1 MKHVVRY
8 PLTLLTVLILA
19 VVFNLSACQLS
30 TTGSAGDKALQSELD
45 HLKEENES
53 LKRAAGIAGE
63 EETASG
69 DRQKSETLASA
80 SESLAKSPA
89 KTGEEGSSSEEIPT
103 FADYSK
109 MDSKEILKRV
119 YKRQFSSQAE
129 LLAMLAAIKPED
141 KAANPPLIDFARD
154 SKGNEVR
161 MAPPLGIDNLADQ
174 ETYLINILK
183 NTGKI
188 HADDDPTA
196 YPAKNEEDKGEPV
209 EQPQGSNGK
218 TPQSLRFKGPEI
230 IKLEKNY
237 SPEKLSFILT
247 FDPQKNES
255 HVWGLPEEQS
265 RELSTKLS
273 EALEA
278 SLTKVVPAK
287 NYSETLYF
295 NSTIDFPGGD
305 RWFFCV
311 GDFAEDSQRS
321 EISLK
326 RVSYFGEKQEMS
338 SEEVYSLKKD
348 APFVA
353 WFREF
358 LAKSGDYELIDYRA
372 ALPGDK
378 ENSSLTVYADYSE
391 KTWARLIFD
400 NSASSKTFILHGPV
414 LLSLFN
420 GKEFKNI
427 DLAQKDCLED
437 LSFPIDRRGNIP
449 YELKWEGCYS
459 KLDRGIYEVFLQT
472 FEFMSSK
479 KDVNPQVTHVLFIVH

>member
-19 VVFNLSACQLS
+19 VVFGLSACQLS

-69 DRQKSETLASA
+69 DRQKGETLASA
-80 SESLAKSPA
+80 SESLAQSPA
-89 KTGEEGSSSEEIPT
+89 KTGEEGSSSEESLT

-188 HADDDPTA
+188 HADNGSPA
-196 YPAKNEEDKGEPV
+196 YPAEHEGDKGEPV

-265 RELSTKLS
+265 RELSTRLS
-273 EALEA
+273 EALEG

-287 NYSETLYF
+287 NYVETLYF

-305 RWFFCV
+305 RWFFCAE
-311 GDFAEDSQRS
+311 DFAEDSQRP

-358 LAKSGDYELIDYRA
+358 LAKSEDYELIDYRVA
-372 ALPGDK
+372 ASAEDK
-378 ENSSLTVYADYSE
+378 NKPLAIFADYSE
-391 KTWARLIFD
+391 ETWARLVFD

-420 GKEFKNI
+420 GKEFKNL
-427 DLAQKDCLED
+427 DQAQNDCLED
-437 LSFPIDRRGNIP
+437 LKFAIDWKDTKP
-449 YELKWEGCYS
+449 FELKWEGCYG
-459 KLDRGIYEVFLQT
+459 KLERGIYEVFLQT
-472 FEFMSSK
+472 FDFMSSQ

>member
-19 VVFNLSACQLS
+19 VVLSLSACQLS
-30 TTGSAGDKALQSELD
+30 TAGSAGEKALQSELD
-45 HLKEENES
+45 QVKKENES
-53 LKRAAGIAGE
+53 LRRAAGITGE
-63 EETASG
+63 KETASP
-69 DRQKSETLASA
+69 DSQKSETLASK
-80 SESLAKSPA
+80 SESPAESPA
-89 KTGEEGSSSEEIPT
+89 KPGAEASSSEESPT

-109 MDSKEILKRV
+109 MDSEEILKRV

-129 LLAMLAAIKPED
+129 FLAMLAALKPED

-174 ETYLINILK
+174 ETYLIHILK

-188 HADDDPTA
+188 HADDDSTA
-196 YPAKNEEDKGEPV
+196 YPAKNEGDKGEPT

-218 TPQSLRFKGPEI
+218 TPQPLRFKGPEI

-237 SPEKLSFILT
+237 DPEKLCYILT

-255 HVWGLPEEQS
+255 HVWGLPEEPGS
-265 RELSTKLS
+265 ELSSKLS
-273 EALEA
+273 EALET
-278 SLTKVVPAK
+278 SLTKLVPNK
-287 NYSETLYF
+287 DYSETLYF

-305 RWFFCV
+305 RWFFRV
-311 GDFAEDSQRS
+311 EDFAEDSRRS

-326 RVSYFGEKQEMS
+326 RVSYPDEKQEMRT
-338 SEEVYSLKKD
+338 EEEYSLKKE

-358 LAKSGDYELIDYRA
+358 LAKSEDYELIDYRVA
-372 ALPGDK
+372 ASAEDK
-378 ENSSLTVYADYSE
+378 NKPLAIFADYSE
-391 KTWARLIFD
+391 ETWARLVFD
-400 NSASSKTFILHGPV
+400 NSASFKTFILHGPV

-420 GKEFKNI
+420 GKEFKNL
-427 DLAQKDCLED
+427 DQAQNDCLED
-437 LSFPIDRRGNIP
+437 LKFAIDWKDTKP
-449 YELKWEGCYS
+449 FELKWEGCYG
-459 KLDRGIYEVFLQT
+459 KLERGIYEVFLQT
-472 FEFMSSK
+472 FDFMSSQ